1 MNKLPTIQIKGK
13 EYVLIKDRV
22 MAFHEL
28 YPNGMIQTSMLSSP
42 DAKTIIFKAEVDTGD
57 TGDTPKTAKSILAEP
72 IGFATTPRRVFTG
85 HSQAEVGGQGVN
97 LTAALENAETS
108 AVGRALAFLGIG
120 VVESIASADEVY
132 KAINATPRSYPKYV
146 SKKAHIQPPPPEAPP
161 FSAEFPLT

>member
-57 TGDTPKTAKSILAEP
+57 TPKPAKDILIEP

-85 HSQAEVGGQGVN
+85 HSQAAVGGQGVN